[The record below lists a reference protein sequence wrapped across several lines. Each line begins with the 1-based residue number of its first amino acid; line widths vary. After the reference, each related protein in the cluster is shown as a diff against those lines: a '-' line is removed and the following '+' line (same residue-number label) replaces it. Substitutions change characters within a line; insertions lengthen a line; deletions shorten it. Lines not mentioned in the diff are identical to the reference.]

1 MNILLVEDDARVARF
16 IAKGLTAEGY
26 SCDIAGASGQAWE
39 FLRISPP
46 ELMILDRML
55 PGTDG
60 VSLCQEIRAK
70 GYAMPILMLT
80 AMDAVEERVGGLRA
94 GADDYMTK
102 PFDFDELLA
111 RIEALARRLP
121 QAPESRDYALG
132 PLRVDSRARRSWV
145 DGVELNLTALE
156 FDLLRLFVENMDTA
170 LSRERILNRVWGQ
183 SVDPLTNVVDV
194 YIGRLRRKL
203 EHTPAQEM
211 LQTVRGV
218 GYRMS
223 LPDSGESLT

>member
-26 SCDIAGASGQAWE
+26 NCDIVGAAQPAWD
-39 FLRISPP
+39 FLRISTPD
-46 ELMILDRML
+46 LIILDRML

-60 VSLCQEIRAK
+60 VSLCEEIRAK
-70 GYAMPILMLT
+70 GYAMPVLMLT

-121 QAPESRDYALG
+121 QAPDNRDFALG
-132 PLRVDSRARRSWV
+132 PLRIDTRSRRSWV
-145 DGVELNLTALE
+145 DEVELNLTALE
-156 FDLLRLFVENMDTA
+156 FDLLRLFVENLDTA

-203 EHTPAQEM
+203 ESTTARGM

-218 GYRMS
+218 GYRLS
-223 LPDSGESLT
+223 LPQDT